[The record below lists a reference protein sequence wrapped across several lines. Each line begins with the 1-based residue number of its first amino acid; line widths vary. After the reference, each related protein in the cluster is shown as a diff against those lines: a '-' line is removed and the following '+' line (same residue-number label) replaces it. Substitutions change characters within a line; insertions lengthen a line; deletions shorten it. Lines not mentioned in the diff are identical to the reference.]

1 MKRFIF
7 LSGIAALAIAAMP
20 VAMSAQ
26 QPSRAP
32 SARPATP
39 SQPSTAPAATDA
51 TLPAGDVTAKEVNAF
66 IDALPKDAI
75 SDRPIKGFDAG
86 SHRVT
91 VYGVFRPRTLPGD
104 AILHQTRTSETYYI
118 LEGTGTL
125 VTGGVL
131 ADMIQPAPG
140 ATNSG
145 PRAKRIDGGVT
156 RKVGPGDIIV
166 IPGRTPHWWSSL
178 DGDLRYIIIRS
189 APAPTTTTPS
199 AR

>member
-1 MKRFIF
+1 MKWLLPLVCIAVLPSIVHAQRGQNP
-7 LSGIAALAIAAMP
+7 SGATAA
-20 VAMSAQ
+20 S
-26 QPSRAP
+26 AP
-32 SARPATP
+32 SGQA
-39 SQPSTAPAATDA
+39 
-51 TLPAGDVTAKEVNAF
+51 LPAGDVSAKEINAF

-75 SDRPIKGFDAG
+75 SDRPIKGFDVG

-91 VYGVFRPRTLPGD
+91 VYGVFRPKSMPGD
-104 AILHQTRTSETYYI
+104 AILHETRTSETYYI

-131 ADMIQPAPG
+131 ADRIQPAPD
-140 ATNSG
+140 AANQG
-145 PRAKRIDGGVT
+145 PRARRIDNGVS

-178 DGDLRYIIIRS
+178 DGDIRYIIIRS
-189 APAPTTTTPS
+189 APDAAAATP